1 MNEWVNEWMNEQLNE
16 LKWVNRNKSI
26 EMNELQWMTRNEW
39 VEMNEGKWMVWNDKL
54 KPMNWY
60 EWIEMSEVKWMNW
73 NEWIDMNEMKWMNWS
88 EWIEMTTCQSV
99 PKTTFFYVFSKSS
112 SNIFSM
118 PQGSIKEIYRKCI
131 EIHYIYWILKMI
143 EVTKS
148 DCKLIHPRF
157 LAKNIRM
164 LASCPSQ
171 FLECFDFDTLALFP
185 RSAYPARTKKGF
197 AVRAVPLPVSRS
209 PQDVCHLPPYST
221 WFCNIINIQWLR
233 QQPVKNIIRGSSLRR
248 P

>member
-1 MNEWVNEWMNEQLNE
+1 MNE
-16 LKWVNRNKSI
+16 LKR
-26 EMNELQWMTRNEW
+26 
-39 VEMNEGKWMVWNDKL
+39 
-54 KPMNWY
+54 
-60 EWIEMSEVKWMNW
+60 MNW
-73 NEWIDMNEMKWMNWS
+73 NDNLPKCS
-88 EWIEMTTCQSV
+88 ENDI
-99 PKTTFFYVFSKSS
+99 FYVFSKSS